1 MIEILFMAVIA
12 TKQPSCPPPP
22 PPPERIVTVIP
33 RELKLVIVKEKRELK
48 GVKEVAVIPRE
59 LELVP
64 VNTER
69 KFKDGKENVAN
80 PLVRKMAKIPQAKR
94 QFNRRG
100 VRNK

>member
-22 PPPERIVTVIP
+22 PPPERIV
-33 RELKLVIVKEKRELK
+33 
-48 GVKEVAVIPRE
+48 AVIPRE
-59 LELVP
+59 LELVT
-64 VNTER
+64 V
-69 KFKDGKENVAN
+69 KEKRGLKGVKEDVAN